1 MTIEQ
6 LLKRGS
12 IVREAS
18 REQEI
23 NELFKIVERD
33 LRDSSAKDISYD
45 WQFGIAYNAALKL
58 ATILVRSHGY
68 RVRANGF
75 HLITIKLIPILLG
88 ESYRDLSLHL
98 EACRQQRNEVEY
110 EMIGGATQ
118 EMVIKLRE
126 IVEEFY
132 PVIVAKCLPFD

>member
-12 IVREAS
+12 IVREAR

-33 LRDSSAKDISYD
+33 LRDSSAKDISCD

-68 RVRANGF
+68 RERANGF
-75 HLITIKLIPILLG
+75 HLITIKLIPMLLG

-98 EACRQQRNEVEY
+98 
-110 EMIGGATQ
+110 
-118 EMVIKLRE
+118 
-126 IVEEFY
+126 
-132 PVIVAKCLPFD
+132 

>member
-33 LRDSSAKDISYD
+33 LRDSPAKDISHD

-58 ATILVRSHGY
+58 ATILVGSHY
-68 RVRANGF
+68 
-75 HLITIKLIPILLG
+75 
-88 ESYRDLSLHL
+88 D
-98 EACRQQRNEVEY
+98 
-110 EMIGGATQ
+110 
-118 EMVIKLRE
+118 
-126 IVEEFY
+126 
-132 PVIVAKCLPFD
+132 